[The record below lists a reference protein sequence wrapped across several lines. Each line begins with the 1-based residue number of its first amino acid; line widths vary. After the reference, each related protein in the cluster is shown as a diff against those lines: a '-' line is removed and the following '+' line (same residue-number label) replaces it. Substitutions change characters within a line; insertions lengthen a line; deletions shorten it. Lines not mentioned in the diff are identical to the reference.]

1 MAAAEREGKEA
12 GTNRR
17 RPRIAKPKTL
27 IECDLVTMLWGALKV
42 LITFFFRSIQNVK
55 DWIICP
61 SLQKK
66 KKKRSRSGV
75 EESDTNKVCSRTLIL
90 YYYTRSESSN
100 QLSPKRIA
108 DV

>member
-55 DWIICP
+55 DYMPFSSEEKEEKIKIWCRRIGYQQ
-61 SLQKK
+61 SL
-66 KKKRSRSGV
+66 
-75 EESDTNKVCSRTLIL
+75 
-90 YYYTRSESSN
+90 
-100 QLSPKRIA
+100 
-108 DV
+108 